1 MIVTL
6 LREYLEGYG
15 LRPTQKRL
23 WLGGSRRLPAEER
36 VFLSWM
42 ADRDPQ
48 EVGFYLFS
56 NQISSLPA
64 GFLWVYPPLLEGFS
78 SSVVRKPDQLLK
90 FVQGRINK
98 NFQKERDLL
107 KAESG
112 DSNPFVGLLVPAF
125 PLREPQKGRM
135 EKLLSDEGISGVFS
149 LRSVML
155 DLVAKIDSG
164 NKFYENPAMEIIR
177 LFKAHDLLSEPQ
189 MRIFE

>member
-15 LRPTQKRL
+15 LRPVQKRV
-23 WLGGSRRLPAEER
+23 WLDGNRRLPPEER
-36 VFLSWM
+36 VLLHWGAAVES
-42 ADRDPQ
+42 AQP
-48 EVGFYLFS
+48 GFYLFS
-56 NQISSLPA
+56 NQIPVLPT
-64 GFLWVYPPLLEGFS
+64 GVLWVYPPLLEGFS
-78 SSVVRKPDQLLK
+78 STLVRKPDQLLK

-98 NFQKERDLL
+98 NFQKERDQL
-107 KAESG
+107 KAESEIP
-112 DSNPFVGLLVPAF
+112 NPHFFLLIPAF

-155 DLVAKIDSG
+155 DLVAKIESG
-164 NKFYENPAMEIIR
+164 NKFHENPAMEIIR